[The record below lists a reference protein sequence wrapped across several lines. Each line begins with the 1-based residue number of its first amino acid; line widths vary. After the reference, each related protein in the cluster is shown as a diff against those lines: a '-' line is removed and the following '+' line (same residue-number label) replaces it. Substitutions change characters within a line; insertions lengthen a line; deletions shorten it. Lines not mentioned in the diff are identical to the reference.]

1 MKPVKNYQQPAF
13 SEIREVPLTLPLRDK
28 DLWDKFRSGDEG
40 AFVVIYQGYVNH
52 LFHFGCQFC
61 QDRDV
66 VKDLLQDFF
75 IDLRANRRRLGSTD
89 SIKFYLLKSFRRRV
103 LGFVKKAQREAEHR
117 KRFLMEQFSV
127 ELSTESKFIQQQLDD
142 ELIQNL
148 NNALLSLDNKERE
161 AIYYFYYQGLGYDQ
175 IAEIFEFSHISSAR
189 RLIYKS
195 LAKIR
200 KVISLS
206 ILAFFAISNRMD

>member
-1 MKPVKNYQQPAF
+1 
-13 SEIREVPLTLPLRDK
+13 
-28 DLWDKFRSGDEG
+28 
-40 AFVVIYQGYVNH
+40 
-52 LFHFGCQFC
+52 
-61 QDRDV
+61 
-66 VKDLLQDFF
+66 
-75 IDLRANRRRLGSTD
+75 
-89 SIKFYLLKSFRRRV
+89 
-103 LGFVKKAQREAEHR
+103 
-117 KRFLMEQFSV
+117 MEQFSV

>member
-13 SEIREVPLTLPLRDK
+13 DGIREEPLPIPLRDK

-40 AFVVIYQGYVNH
+40 TFVVIYQGYVNH

-103 LGFVKKAQREAEHR
+103 IAFVKKAQRAAEHR

-206 ILAFFAISNRMD
+206 ILAIFAISNRMD